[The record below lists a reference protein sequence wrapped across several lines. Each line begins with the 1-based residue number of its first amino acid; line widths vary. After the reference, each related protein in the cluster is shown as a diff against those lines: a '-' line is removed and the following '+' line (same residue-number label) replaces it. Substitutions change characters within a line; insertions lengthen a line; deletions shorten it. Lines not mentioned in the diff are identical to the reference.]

1 MFFKNKERT
10 FGGEFKMASPKMVAG
25 VLVALCLFGA
35 GMVSATEGTIYET
48 YDSEYFSVEYPP
60 DWNVKRSLAAEK
72 EGWDYTF
79 TNTDSTDYIALTI
92 GADEIELFVWAS
104 LNNIQNGS
112 FDAQIQH
119 FLDTLSFK
127 NNDTTV
133 EDVSQNTTY
142 ELYDDIYFS
151 VESPQSWYT
160 DKITL
165 DSGEGTVYRFGDS
178 NWSTRIG
185 VTFQTFGSHGDVT
198 STTVQVPRDSVDNG
212 KFEEPVQHFLD
223 TLTFKM

>member
-1 MFFKNKERT
+1 
-10 FGGEFKMASPKMVAG
+10 MASLKMMAG

-35 GMVSATEGTIYET
+35 GMASATDGTTYET
-48 YDSEYFSVEYPP
+48 YDSQYFIVEYPF
-60 DWNVKRSLAAEK
+60 DWDVKRSLAAEK

-92 GADEIELFVWAS
+92 GADEIELFVWTS

-127 NNDTTV
+127 NGGTAVTDA
-133 EDVSQNTTY
+133 SQNITY
-142 ELYDDIYFS
+142 KSYDDMFFS
-151 VESPQSWYT
+151 VEYPQDWYI

-178 NWSTRIG
+178 DWSTRIG
-185 VTFQTFGSHGDVT
+185 VTFQTVGTHGDVT
-198 STTVQVPRDSVDNG
+198 STTVQVPRDSVNND

>member
-1 MFFKNKERT
+1 MT
-10 FGGEFKMASPKMVAG
+10 SPKMVVGLLVVLCFFSIG
-25 VLVALCLFGA
+25 V
-35 GMVSATEGTIYET
+35 VSATGGTIYET

-60 DWNVKRSLAAEK
+60 DWNVKRSLDAEK
-72 EGWDYTF
+72 EGWEYTF
-79 TNTDSTDYIALTI
+79 TNTDSTDYITLTI
-92 GADEIELFVWAS
+92 GADEIDLFVWTS

-127 NNDTTV
+127 NDDTA
-133 EDVSQNTTY
+133 EADVSQNMTY
-142 ELYDDIYFS
+142 KLYGNVYFS
-151 VESPQSWYT
+151 VESPQNWYT

-178 NWSTRIG
+178 DWSTRIG

-198 STTVQVPRDSVDNG
+198 STTVQVPRDSVNSG
-212 KFEEPVQHFLD
+212 KFEDPVQNFLD